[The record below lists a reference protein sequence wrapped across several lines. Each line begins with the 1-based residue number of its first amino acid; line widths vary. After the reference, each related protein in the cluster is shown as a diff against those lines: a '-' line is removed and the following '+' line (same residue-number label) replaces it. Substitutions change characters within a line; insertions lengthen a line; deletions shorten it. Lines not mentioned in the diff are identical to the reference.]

1 MPKDRNTSN
10 AIRKARKHE
19 LAISTKFVPR
29 FWQGED
35 SRLAVVK
42 EIRRRVDRL
51 KRDVGA
57 TSYQQ
62 EILCER
68 AVFVLCQLETIECSA
83 IAHKDP
89 VDLGCYLQGVN
100 ALSGLLNKLGLERK
114 VQKAGGLKRYLEE
127 RA

>member
-1 MPKDRNTSN
+1 MSTNSP
-10 AIRKARKHE
+10 ALRKARVKE
-19 LAISTKFVPR
+19 LKIAKTFTPR

-51 KRDVGA
+51 KRDVGCD
-57 TSYQQ
+57 SYQK
-62 EILCER
+62 ELLCER

-83 IAHKDP
+83 IAHQDP

>member
-1 MPKDRNTSN
+1 MSTDSP
-10 AIRKARKHE
+10 ALRKARKRE
-19 LAISTKFVPR
+19 LAISKTFTPKF
-29 FWQGED
+29 WHGED

-42 EIRRRVDRL
+42 EIRRRVERL
-51 KRDVGA
+51 KRDVGCD
-57 TSYQQ
+57 SYQK
-62 EILCER
+62 ELLCER

-83 IAHKDP
+83 IGHKKP

-114 VQKAGGLKRYLEE
+114 VQKAGGLKAYLLDKEK